1 MNKRFAVL
9 VLVALLAG
17 LWIPPAL
24 AQVTGTVKGVC
35 RDAQGNPIVG
45 ATVEWYNSANGRKY
59 ALKTNKKGEY
69 FSLGIEPGKY
79 RVTLSHEGKQL
90 DQVNNFP
97 VQAEESTLDFDLK
110 QAQIEAAKQQGM
122 TPEQM
127 KQIQEQQEKAAKETD
142 IVKALNERLAAA
154 DTASKAGDFDTA
166 ITVLSEATQM
176 DASRDVLWAKLADA
190 YRNSAV
196 KQTDAAEK
204 KKRLEA
210 ALADYQKALETRQ
223 QGMQANPRP
232 DDAKQ
237 VAAYLNN
244 MGDAASKANRIDDAV
259 KAYAQAAQTDPAGAA
274 GYYFNIG
281 AVLTNANRVD
291 EAIAAFDK
299 AIAADPAKADAYY
312 WKGVNL
318 VSKATTDPK
327 TGKVMPA
334 AGTEE
339 ALNKYLELQPTGTY
353 AEGAKGML
361 QYIGSTIET
370 SFGKKKGTKK

>member
-1 MNKRFAVL
+1 
-9 VLVALLAG
+9 
-17 LWIPPAL
+17 
-24 AQVTGTVKGVC
+24 
-35 RDAQGNPIVG
+35 
-45 ATVEWYNSANGRKY
+45 
-59 ALKTNKKGEY
+59 
-69 FSLGIEPGKY
+69 
-79 RVTLSHEGKQL
+79 
-90 DQVNNFP
+90 
-97 VQAEESTLDFDLK
+97 
-110 QAQIEAAKQQGM
+110 
-122 TPEQM
+122 
-127 KQIQEQQEKAAKETD
+127 
-142 IVKALNERLAAA
+142 
-154 DTASKAGDFDTA
+154 
-166 ITVLSEATQM
+166 M
-176 DASRDVLWAKLADA
+176 DATRDVLWAKLADA